1 MSCHARVL
9 LFSRDRVL
17 LQTRQLVLGAFFD
30 VHAAGRAQEVE
41 KLLRSY
47 RYDLLVLCYTLS
59 DADRAWLSSALQAQ
73 KYQPK
78 VLSLISAQ
86 SKLFPSP
93 GDRTHMREAGP
104 FYLLKR
110 TAEIVGVEIKTK
122 GRFIAA

>member
-1 MSCHARVL
+1 MSCLARVL

-30 VHAAGRAQEVE
+30 VHAAGRTQEVE

-47 RYDLLVLCYTLS
+47 KYDLLVLCYTLS
-59 DADRAWLSSALQAQ
+59 DSDRAWLSSTLQDQ
-73 KYQPK
+73 DYQPK
-78 VLSLISAQ
+78 VLSLLSAH
-86 SKLFPSP
+86 SNSMPSP

-110 TAEIVGVEIKTK
+110 TAEIIGVEIKTK